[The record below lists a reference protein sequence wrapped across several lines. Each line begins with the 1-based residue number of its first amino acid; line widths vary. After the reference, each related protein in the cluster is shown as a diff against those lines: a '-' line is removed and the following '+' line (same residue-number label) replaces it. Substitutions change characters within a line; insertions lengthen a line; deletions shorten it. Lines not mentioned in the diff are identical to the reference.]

1 MSSVR
6 IADKMNHATCKP
18 EISVWFVCFSELK
31 LLEPLTADNLSAHDD
46 HKCTNATSCSY
57 KLYSGM
63 SLFTYALCMRIR
75 INWEKT
81 LSRLTIDYISLITS
95 LSIYLINF
103 NKSLLN
109 K

>member
-1 MSSVR
+1 MSKNALHNAFNV
-6 IADKMNHATCKP
+6 
-18 EISVWFVCFSELK
+18 
-31 LLEPLTADNLSAHDD
+31 TADNLSAHDN

-81 LSRLTIDYISLITS
+81 LSRLTIGYMSLITS
-95 LSIYLINF
+95 LSIYLIISKIYN
-103 NKSLLN
+103 
-109 K
+109 